1 MFDKAFN
8 LLDEPWIR
16 VVRPDAAEAEV
27 SLTDALL
34 GAHAYADLAGELPT
48 QDVAVLRLL
57 LAVLHTVFSRVDGQ
71 GQAAPLT
78 STPGALKRWGELW
91 QLGRFPEEPL
101 RAYLAAWHERFWLF
115 HPERPFY
122 QVNEAAIG
130 TESGAC
136 KLNGE
141 ISQSAN
147 KERLFS
153 VRSGAQKERLSYAE
167 AARWLLHV
175 NGFDDKSLKPKTG
188 KKDGEAKEK
197 RSEEEKISADF
208 GWLGKLGLITAVGR
222 NLFETLM
229 LNLVLLPDKK
239 PWPEPEQPCWEL
251 ECPRTGERVQ
261 IAMPRNAAGLLT
273 LQSRRILLQREGDA
287 VTKYRVLVGDQFSE
301 EDALLEQMTVWSEK
315 LDKQKNHLCYKPKR
329 HDTPWQMWRDF
340 PAIAAKNEGKIR
352 PGVVDWIP
360 YLRRGL
366 KECEGLEWVT
376 FRTVSIQYGNQDSCV
391 DNIIQD
397 CLTFHAE
404 LLQEIGSV
412 GYSMV
417 ESEIC
422 QIDRAAKCIGTLAY
436 ELFLASGWI
445 GDSRTKQKRGKIRKN
460 RSIEQFYDMVDA
472 PFRQWMASLNPKE
485 GRDTLLMRQVE
496 WRRMMRSM
504 LMEMKTRMVEEA
516 GNRAFIGRK
525 IKEINE
531 KESKEMTLYCT
542 PKAVNH
548 FMRAINK
555 LYPLNQETE
564 E

>member
-1 MFDKAFN
+1 MNDKAFN

-16 VVRPDAAEAEV
+16 VVRPDAAEVEV
-27 SLTDALL
+27 SLTEALL
-34 GAHAYADLAGELPT
+34 GAHAYTDLAGELPT

-57 LAVLHTVFSRVDGQ
+57 LAVLHTVFSRVDCQ
-71 GQAAPLT
+71 DQKAPLT

-91 QLGRFPEEPL
+91 RLGHFPEEPL

-175 NGFDDKSLKPKTG
+175 NGFDDTSAKPKG
-188 KKDGEAKEK
+188 KDLPTPG
-197 RSEEEKISADF
+197 I

-251 ECPRTGERVQ
+251 ERPRTGERVQ

-287 VTKYRVLVGDQFSE
+287 VTGYALLGGDFFPR
-301 EDALLEQMTVWSEK
+301 EDALLEQMTVWTEVK
-315 LDKQKNHLCYKPKR
+315 DKKGNHQYDQPRR
-329 HDTPWQMWRDF
+329 HDATRQMWRDF
-340 PAIAAKNEGKIR
+340 SSIAAEADGRIR
-352 PGVVDWIP
+352 PGVVNWVS
-360 YLRRGL
+360 YLQRAGMLPGVKRVCL
-366 KECEGLEWVT
+366 RIASV
-376 FRTVSIQYGNQDSCV
+376 QYGDKDFFVSHV
-391 DNIIQD
+391 FDD
-397 CLTFHAE
+397 RLTFHAE
-404 LLQEIGSV
+404 LLTEAGAV
-412 GYSMV
+412 GYQKAAEEIARV
-417 ESEIC
+417 ETAAKYAGWLASDL
-422 QIDRAAKCIGTLAY
+422 DRAAGGRGTAR
-436 ELFLASGWI
+436 EDRAQERLFDW
-445 GDSRTKQKRGKIRKN
+445 
-460 RSIEQFYDMVDA
+460 VDA
-472 PFRQWMASLNPKE
+472 PFRLWLASLDPDAGAEALLEQQIAWREQARRLARQLGEEMVAQAGQKAFV
-485 GRDTLLMRQVE
+485 GRTVKLKRNGKDEERHYSAPEAINLYMR
-496 WRRMMRSM
+496 R
-504 LMEMKTRMVEEA
+504 L
-516 GNRAFIGRK
+516 
-525 IKEINE
+525 
-531 KESKEMTLYCT
+531 
-542 PKAVNH
+542 
-548 FMRAINK
+548 NK
-555 LYPLNQETE
+555 LYPANQETGE
-564 E
+564 

>member
-16 VVRPDAAEAEV
+16 VVQPDAAEVEV

-57 LAVLHTVFSRVDGQ
+57 LAVLHTVFSRVDCRGQ
-71 GQAAPLT
+71 EAPLT

-91 QLGRFPEEPL
+91 QLGHFPEEPL

-130 TESGAC
+130 TQSGAC

-167 AARWLLHV
+167 AARWLLYL
-175 NGFDDKSLKPKTG
+175 NGFDDTSAKPKG
-188 KKDGEAKEK
+188 KDLPTPG
-197 RSEEEKISADF
+197 I

-251 ECPRTGERVQ
+251 ERPRIGERVQ

-287 VTKYRVLVGDQFSE
+287 VTGYTLLGGDFFPR
-301 EDALLEQMTVWSEK
+301 EDALLEQMTVWTEVK
-315 LDKQKNHLCYKPKR
+315 DKKGNHQVDQPRR
-329 HDTPWQMWRDF
+329 HDATRQMWRDF
-340 PAIAAKNEGKIR
+340 SAIAAEADGRIR
-352 PGVVDWIP
+352 PGVVSWVS
-360 YLRRGL
+360 YLQRAGMLPGVKRVCL
-366 KECEGLEWVT
+366 RIASV
-376 FRTVSIQYGNQDSCV
+376 QYGDKDFFISHV
-391 DNIIQD
+391 FDD
-397 CLTFHAE
+397 RLTFHAE
-404 LLQEIGSV
+404 LLTEAGAV
-412 GYSMV
+412 GYQKVAEEIARV
-417 ESEIC
+417 ETAAKYAGWLASDL
-422 QIDRAAKCIGTLAY
+422 DRAAGGRGTAW
-436 ELFLASGWI
+436 EDRAQERLFDW
-445 GDSRTKQKRGKIRKN
+445 
-460 RSIEQFYDMVDA
+460 VDA
-472 PFRQWMASLNPKE
+472 PFRLWLASLDPDAGAEALLEQQISWREQARSLARQLGEEMVAQAGQKAFVGRTVKLKRNGKE
-485 GRDTLLMRQVE
+485 EERHYSAPEAINLYMR
-496 WRRMMRSM
+496 R
-504 LMEMKTRMVEEA
+504 L
-516 GNRAFIGRK
+516 
-525 IKEINE
+525 
-531 KESKEMTLYCT
+531 
-542 PKAVNH
+542 
-548 FMRAINK
+548 NK
-555 LYPLNQETE
+555 LYPANQETGE
-564 E
+564 

>member
-16 VVRPDAAEAEV
+16 VVRPDAAEGEV

-57 LAVLHTVFSRVDGQ
+57 LAVLHTVFSRVDCRGQ
-71 GQAAPLT
+71 QAPLT

-91 QLGRFPEEPL
+91 RLGHCPEAPL

-130 TESGAC
+130 TQSGAC

-147 KERLFS
+147 KERLFA

-167 AARWLLHV
+167 AARWLLHL
-175 NGFDDKSLKPKTG
+175 NGFDDTSAKPKG
-188 KKDGEAKEK
+188 KDLPTPG
-197 RSEEEKISADF
+197 I

-251 ECPRTGERVQ
+251 ERPRTGERVQ

-287 VTKYRVLVGDQFSE
+287 VTGYALLGGDFFPR
-301 EDALLEQMTVWSEK
+301 EDALLEQMTVWTEVK
-315 LDKQKNHLCYKPKR
+315 DKKGNHQYHQPRR
-329 HDTPWQMWRDF
+329 HDATRQMWRDF
-340 PAIAAKNEGKIR
+340 SAIAAEADGRIR
-352 PGVVDWIP
+352 PGVVNWVS
-360 YLRRGL
+360 YLQRAGMLPGVKRVCL
-366 KECEGLEWVT
+366 RIASV
-376 FRTVSIQYGNQDSCV
+376 QYGDKDFFVSHV
-391 DNIIQD
+391 FDD
-397 CLTFHAE
+397 RLTFHAE
-404 LLQEIGSV
+404 LLTEAGTV
-412 GYSMV
+412 GYQKAADEIARV
-417 ESEIC
+417 ETAAKYAGWLASDL
-422 QIDRAAKCIGTLAY
+422 DRAAGGRGTAQ
-436 ELFLASGWI
+436 EDRAQERLFDG
-445 GDSRTKQKRGKIRKN
+445 
-460 RSIEQFYDMVDA
+460 VDA
-472 PFRQWMASLNPKE
+472 PFRLWLASLDPDAGAEALLEQQIAWRKKARRLARQLGEEMVAQAGQKAFVGRTVNLKRNGKE
-485 GRDTLLMRQVE
+485 EERHYSAPEAINLYMR
-496 WRRMMRSM
+496 R
-504 LMEMKTRMVEEA
+504 L
-516 GNRAFIGRK
+516 
-525 IKEINE
+525 
-531 KESKEMTLYCT
+531 
-542 PKAVNH
+542 
-548 FMRAINK
+548 NK
-555 LYPLNQETE
+555 LYPAHQETGE
-564 E
+564 